1 MTQDERW
8 LARYNEVMDFMETN
22 HRNTSRHRLEEHD
35 LLNWLKATRKK
46 LNAGEL
52 KEERVELFQKL
63 LEMVE
68 KFKRKNTICKN

>member
-1 MTQDERW
+1 
-8 LARYNEVMDFMETN
+8 MDFMETN

-52 KEERVELFQKL
+52 KEERAELFQKL